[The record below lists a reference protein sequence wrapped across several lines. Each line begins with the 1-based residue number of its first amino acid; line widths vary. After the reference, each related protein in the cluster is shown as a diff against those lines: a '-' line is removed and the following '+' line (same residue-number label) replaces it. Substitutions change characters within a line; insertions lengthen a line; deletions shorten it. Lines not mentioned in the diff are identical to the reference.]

1 MGNVS
6 VSSSSLKDIPNDFR
20 DLSFPAGT
28 LLLSNR
34 MPKEHQGV
42 AASLVNTIVN
52 YSISLALGIA
62 GTVEGHVNHGG
73 KDLLKGYRG
82 AWYLGIGLA
91 GMGLVIAVLYGLS
104 DWRKSRKQ
112 SGTKDHEYSG

>member
-1 MGNVS
+1 VGNVS
-6 VSSSSLKDIPNDFR
+6 IVSTLPRDISDRSR
-20 DLSFPAGT
+20 DMSFPAGT

-73 KDLLKGYRG
+73 KDVLKGYRG

-91 GMGLVIAVLYGLS
+91 GTGLVIAVLYGLS
-104 DWRKSRKQ
+104 DWRRSRKQ
-112 SGTKDHEYSG
+112 SGTKSS